1 MNKVAEILEMPPTK
15 VYEVATFYT
24 MYRTYVSERAVL
36 MRSEKVGKF
45 FIQACITTPCMLCG
59 AEEIFQ
65 TLTKELGIKDGE
77 TTPDGMFTLLRV
89 ECLGACTNAPM
100 LQINDDYYVRALA
113 AV

>member
-15 VYEVATFYT
+15 VYAVATFYT

-77 TTPDGMFTLLRV
+77 TTPDGM

-100 LQINDDYYVRALA
+100 IQINDDYYVTALA